1 MSTQVQYRR
10 GTGSENDVFT
20 GAVGEITVD
29 TTNWTLRIHDG
40 STAGGAGNLATV
52 SYVNSQVGN
61 ISTGSIANGT
71 SNVTV
76 VSSGGNI
83 TVGVAD
89 SEIAEFSSSGME
101 VTGNVLP
108 AANVTYDL
116 GSSTRMWND
125 VWIGPG
131 SLYVDGQKVLESQ
144 AGTIVVTADEDQ
156 SLTQKT
162 TGTGVLTMQSEA
174 AINLTASGSA
184 DIALTTSSGQ
194 IEINGDLALGA
205 GKSIISGDAGPISVA
220 DPIDLNNNTIS
231 NVLTVTSAGN
241 VSGGNLTTSGAV
253 DATGN
258 ITAGNLIT
266 GGDID
271 AATGSITTLDGT
283 SADFSGNVDG
293 GNINSDAQVVATGNV
308 TGANFITAGDID
320 AATGSITTLDG
331 TTADFSGNVDG
342 GNINS
347 DAQVVATG
355 NVTGANFITAG
366 VVDATGNV
374 TGGNLITASL
384 ASVGTLA
391 TSGNAT
397 IGGNLT
403 VSGNIT
409 YINVD
414 DLRVEDPIIVQGMG
428 ANGATLTSND
438 GKDRGS
444 ELVYYDTSN
453 SQQQKAFQGFDNSA
467 GNMIS
472 AANVTIADNVVTVVD
487 WGTSEVGSLYAHDAI
502 TTDTTITATGN
513 ITGANFITAG
523 DIDASTGSITTLD
536 GTTATFTGNV
546 TGANL
551 ITGGAIDATGNIETS
566 ASVVATTVVAD
577 TFKSDD
583 EAFITV
589 ADGLVVDQGATVTG
603 NITGG
608 NFITAG
614 DIDAATGT
622 VTTLDGTLATYT
634 TGNITTVNAT
644 TVNTTDVV
652 ATGDIDASTGTVTT
666 LDGTTATFTGNVQ
679 GGNLVSDADV
689 TTVTVTAS
697 GNIDGAN
704 LNTTGLVDATGN
716 ITGGNVA
723 GTRGAFTNIAGTLET
738 AAQTNITSVG
748 TLSSLSVT
756 GNVTGGN
763 FITGG
768 LVEATGNIET
778 TGGVFV
784 GDGSGLTNIPG
795 ASGISNGTS
804 NVSIPDTNGNVKVS
818 VNGKNGTVE
827 FGIGKV
833 LTQGFISNPKTISE
847 TGVVVDGDINAL
859 MVGPVDITGDVEVA
873 SGSTLTV
880 L

>member
-20 GAVGEITVD
+20 GVVGEITVD

-76 VSSGGNI
+76 VSSGGNV

-144 AGTIVVTADEDQ
+144 AGTIVVTADNDQ

-162 TGTGVLTMQSEA
+162 TGTGVTTLQSEA

-184 DIALTTSSGQ
+184 DITLATSTGQ

-205 GKSIISGDAGPISVA
+205 GKSIISGDAGPISIA
-220 DPIDLNNNTIS
+220 DNIDLENNTLS
-231 NVLTVTSAGN
+231 NALSITATGN
-241 VSGGNLTTSGAV
+241 VSGGNLTTAGAV
-253 DATGN
+253 VATGN

-266 GGDID
+266 SGDID
-271 AATGSITTLDGT
+271 AGTAT
-283 SADFSGNVDG
+283 F
-293 GNINSDAQVVATGNV
+293 
-308 TGANFITAGDID
+308 
-320 AATGSITTLDG
+320 TTLDG
-331 TTADFSGNVDG
+331 TTADFSGNIDG
-342 GNINS
+342 GNLNS
-347 DAQVVATG
+347 DAGIYATTVIDAGTAITAGTTITATG
-355 NVTGANFITAG
+355 NI
-366 VVDATGNV
+366 
-374 TGGNLITASL
+374 TGGNLITSSL
-384 ASVGTLA
+384 ATVGTLE

-414 DLRVEDPIIVQGMG
+414 DLRVEDPVIVQGMG
-428 ANGATLTSND
+428 ANGATLTTND

-444 ELVYYDTSN
+444 ELVYYSTSN

-472 AANVTIADNVVTVVD
+472 AASVTISSDVVTVVD
-487 WGTSEVGSLYAHDAI
+487 WGTSEVGSLYAHTAI
-502 TTDTTITATGN
+502 TTDTTVTATGN
-513 ITGANFITAG
+513 IQGGNIISDADVTTATVTATGNVSGGNLTTAG
-523 DIDASTGSITTLD
+523 DV
-536 GTTATFTGNV
+536 TTATV
-546 TGANL
+546 TAS
-551 ITGGAIDATGNIETS
+551 GNIETS
-566 ASVVATTVVAD
+566 TNVVADTVVAE

-583 EAFITV
+583 AAFITV
-589 ADGLVVDQGATVTG
+589 DDGLVVNQGATVTG
-603 NITGG
+603 NVTGG
-608 NFITAG
+608 NLITAG
-614 DIDAATGT
+614 DVDATTGT
-622 VTTLDGTLATYT
+622 ITTLDGTLATYT

-652 ATGDIDASTGTVTT
+652 A
-666 LDGTTATFTGNVQ
+666 
-679 GGNLVSDADV
+679 
-689 TTVTVTAS
+689 S

-704 LNTTGLVDATGN
+704 LNTTGLIDATGN

-748 TLSSLSVT
+748 TLSALTVT

-763 FITGG
+763 LITGG
-768 LVEATGNIET
+768 LVNATGNIIT
-778 TGGVFV
+778 SGVFV
-784 GDGSGLTNIPG
+784 GDGSGITNIPG
-795 ASGISNGTS
+795 SSGISNGTS

-818 VNGKNGTVE
+818 VNGKDSTVE
-827 FGIGKV
+827 FGVGKV
-833 LTQGFISNPKTISE
+833 LTQGFIANPKTISE
-847 TGVVVDGDINAL
+847 TGVVIDGDINAL
-859 MVGPVDITGDVEVA
+859 MVGPISVSGDVEVA